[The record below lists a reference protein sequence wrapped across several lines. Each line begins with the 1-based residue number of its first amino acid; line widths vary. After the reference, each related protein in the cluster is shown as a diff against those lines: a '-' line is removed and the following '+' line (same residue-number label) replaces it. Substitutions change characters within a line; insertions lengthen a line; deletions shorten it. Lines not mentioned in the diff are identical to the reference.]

1 MSLTL
6 VKAQFFNNGSFWMMS
21 DQPTPQQQPEPP
33 QPEPEPE
40 KENGEK
46 EVENGEDTTQ
56 LYHRICEALGTQC
69 AADESPEEFK
79 VRVVTEFSDMTQW
92 PDEKYEVLSQDI
104 QDWVYTATTTHKGN
118 TNKKRKKNMPALP
131 GLDPAPE
138 AKQKRARVSLT
149 MEPKRGRTRTTGD
162 DCLTRTMKIL
172 IAANS
177 PENLKADDLVST
189 LHSRY
194 GKEYSKAAVRYA
206 QQAFMTARE
215 LLQKT
220 PA

>member
-1 MSLTL
+1 
-6 VKAQFFNNGSFWMMS
+6 MS
-21 DQPTPQQQPEPP
+21 DQPTPQQTPEPQS
-33 QPEPEPE
+33 QP
-40 KENGEK
+40 
-46 EVENGEDTTQ
+46 NGEDTTQ
-56 LYHRICEALGTQC
+56 LYHRICEALGSQC

-79 VRVVTEFSDMTQW
+79 IRVVTEFSDMTQW

-149 MEPKRGRTRTTGD
+149 VEPKRGRTRTTGD
-162 DCLTRTMKIL
+162 DCLTRTMKLL
-172 IAANS
+172 IAAS
-177 PENLKADDLVST
+177 TPENLKADDLVSS
-189 LHSRY
+189 LHQKY